1 MDVII
6 EKQNLHKE
14 NLRKQKRKLLFNF
27 VTICFIWLFVF
38 TAYSGLQNLE
48 AAVNAETGLY
58 SLAAL
63 TSGGVI
69 SCFIAPTVISYIGSK
84 GALIV
89 ACICQCIFVAS
100 NYYPKPYILITGGAI
115 VGLSSGLLWTAQSC
129 YVTMIALDYHKITGE
144 SLEAIL
150 SRLFGI
156 FFMACQS
163 TQVWGNL
170 ISSAVF
176 QLGGASTEQTNN
188 TFCGAQYCPSEQTI
202 SNGNETSEAVIKPDH
217 HLEITLISIYLGTT
231 FIGLL
236 LTVFV
241 LKPIKSS
248 MSDKYFTLKERL
260 AANLKVL
267 CTDLN
272 MAMIIPFALY
282 TGMEQVLMF
291 AQFTT
296 SFVACKLG
304 IEWIGYTMICFGV
317 CDTVG
322 SLLVGIIAKYTG
334 RLVLFFF
341 GAFLNLGVLAFLR
354 VWSLSG
360 QVPFEL
366 FFVIPAVWGLA
377 DAVWQAQSD
386 ALLGS
391 VFHQNPEIAF
401 SSYLMFQAM
410 GLAIAYIYNIYLCE
424 EMKLYIL
431 GVTVIISLIFLC
443 IIEFRVRRRKREEK

>member
-1 MDVII
+1 MEVVT
-6 EKQNLHKE
+6 EKQNSHKE
-14 NLRKQKRKLLFNF
+14 DVREQKRKLLFNF

-58 SLAAL
+58 SLAAV

-69 SCFIAPTVISYIGSK
+69 SCLVAPTVISYIGSK

-89 ACICQCIFVAS
+89 ACICQCIFVAA

-156 FFMACQS
+156 FFMAFQS

-202 SNGNETSEAVIKPDH
+202 SNGNETSEAVVRPDQ
-217 HLEITLISIYLGTT
+217 HLEITLISIYLGIT

-248 MSDKYFTLKERL
+248 MSDKYSTLKERL
-260 AANLKVL
+260 AANLKL
-267 CTDLN
+267 LFTDLN

-282 TGMEQVLMF
+282 TGMEQVMMF

-296 SFVACKLG
+296 
-304 IEWIGYTMICFGV
+304 
-317 CDTVG
+317 
-322 SLLVGIIAKYTG
+322 VGIYWVTKNWY
-334 RLVLFFF
+334 
-341 GAFLNLGVLAFLR
+341 
-354 VWSLSG
+354 
-360 QVPFEL
+360 
-366 FFVIPAVWGLA
+366 
-377 DAVWQAQSD
+377 
-386 ALLGS
+386 
-391 VFHQNPEIAF
+391 HQ
-401 SSYLMFQAM
+401 
-410 GLAIAYIYNIYLCE
+410 
-424 EMKLYIL
+424 
-431 GVTVIISLIFLC
+431 GVTCILI
-443 IIEFRVRRRKREEK
+443 

>member
-1 MDVII
+1 
-6 EKQNLHKE
+6 
-14 NLRKQKRKLLFNF
+14 
-27 VTICFIWLFVF
+27 
-38 TAYSGLQNLE
+38 
-48 AAVNAETGLY
+48 
-58 SLAAL
+58 
-63 TSGGVI
+63 
-69 SCFIAPTVISYIGSK
+69 
-84 GALIV
+84 
-89 ACICQCIFVAS
+89 
-100 NYYPKPYILITGGAI
+100 
-115 VGLSSGLLWTAQSC
+115 
-129 YVTMIALDYHKITGE
+129 
-144 SLEAIL
+144 
-150 SRLFGI
+150 
-156 FFMACQS
+156 MAFQS

-202 SNGNETSEAVIKPDH
+202 SNGNETSEAVVRPDQ
-217 HLEITLISIYLGTT
+217 HLEITLISIYLGIT

-248 MSDKYFTLKERL
+248 MSDKYSTLKERL
-260 AANLKVL
+260 AANLKL
-267 CTDLN
+267 LFTDLN

-282 TGMEQVLMF
+282 TGMEQVMMF

-296 SFVACKLG
+296 V
-304 IEWIGYTMICFGV
+304 
-317 CDTVG
+317 
-322 SLLVGIIAKYTG
+322 
-334 RLVLFFF
+334 
-341 GAFLNLGVLAFLR
+341 GVLVFLR

-401 SSYLMFQAM
+401 SNYLMFQAM
-410 GLAIAYIYNIYLCE
+410 GLAVAYIYNIYLCE